1 MDSDNAKSIDYKQT
15 EEMVDYF
22 LDNGFTYFDTAYP
35 YHEEMS
41 EDAVNRCLVRGI
53 REINLFLQTRMP
65 IMRVKS
71 QSDYQM
77 FFEEQLRRMRC

>member
-1 MDSDNAKSIDYKQT
+1 MKKLGFGTIRLPLLDSDNAKSIDYKQT

-41 EDAVNRCLVRGI
+41 EDAG
-53 REINLFLQTRMP
+53 
-65 IMRVKS
+65 K
-71 QSDYQM
+71 QM
-77 FFEEQLRRMRC
+77 SGKEASER